1 MGQDDKKDVMQ
12 EVQEIS
18 HLVYIQY
25 ELCDRWAMYA
35 FLLAFQK
42 DSPLNISWKKRMF
55 RLL

>member
-1 MGQDDKKDVMQ
+1 MGQDDKEAVMQ

-25 ELCDRWAMYA
+25 EVCDLWAMYA

-42 DSPLNISWKKRMF
+42 DSPLNISWKKRRF